1 MAYSYQMMKGD
12 FFSAGVTDKFNLVD
26 TDYYIASG
34 YSLAPFLSFGIS
46 F

>member
-1 MAYSYQMMKGD
+1 MMKGA
-12 FFSAGVTDKFNLVD
+12 FFRTGVTDNFNLFD